1 MKLIEINTLD
11 ELKEKM
17 KTNDLVILLYGLKC
31 GPCLKLKP
39 LLDDKIMRTE
49 SDKTLYVKIS
59 KTQSKEI
66 NEYLN
71 LKRLPLVSVIKNSE
85 LVYNKQSADI
95 NVLYPD
101 IIKILNLEDPDT
113 YIIDNDF

>member
-11 ELKEKM
+11 ELKEKA
-17 KTNDLVILLYGLKC
+17 KTNNLVILLYGVKC
-31 GPCLKLKP
+31 KPCLKLKP
-39 LLDDKIMRTE
+39 LLDDKILRTE

-71 LKRLPLVSVIKNSE
+71 LKRLPLVSVIKDNE
-85 LVYNKQSADI
+85 IVYSQQSGDIDVVYPEII
-95 NVLYPD
+95 NVLG
-101 IIKILNLEDPDT
+101 LEDPDT
-113 YIIDNDF
+113 YNIDMDF